1 MDLSLDDES
10 DLGLPGV
17 EVSVMELW
25 DNVVGLAILMWAVGP
40 LRSTDLHFPQ
50 SRTQPTLH

>member
-17 EVSVMELW
+17 EASVMELW
-25 DNVVGLAILMWAVGP
+25 DDVVGLAISMRAVGP
-40 LRSTDLHFPQ
+40 LRSTNLHFPR
-50 SRTQPTLH
+50 SRTRPTLH